1 MMELLGY
8 QHHLLSTARR
18 SLGATGIST
27 SALAFGGFPPSYRYS
42 SHRRMVRATNY
53 SNRFNLDNF
62 IIKYISFSMTEKRN
76 IKSLIQQEEAHLNN
90 LLDPNDL
97 NAFKGMVEELRD
109 TWTKKQI
116 FRTETE
122 ARISVLQD
130 AKYPTVSSK
139 YWQCVREQNVFLE
152 NLMSLSFD
160 YRRNDAKIKWLEKK
174 LETETDEY
182 KLECYKIDLDE
193 KIYAKANMELVARDR
208 MREINMWSNLKK
220 EFDDGSFD
228 TKNVNTHQLES
239 YHQIMKN
246 KAETLTPGSSQ
257 PEVFNV
263 LGQLQTIE
271 RVKKELGLLKHDE
284 KKAIGQPTF
293 GKPNS

>member
-1 MMELLGY
+1 
-8 QHHLLSTARR
+8 
-18 SLGATGIST
+18 
-27 SALAFGGFPPSYRYS
+27 
-42 SHRRMVRATNY
+42 
-53 SNRFNLDNF
+53 
-62 IIKYISFSMTEKRN
+62 MTEKRN
-76 IKSLIQQEEAHLNN
+76 IKSLIEKESPNLNN
-90 LLDPNDL
+90 ILD
-97 NAFKGMVEELRD
+97 VEDVKSFNVIIDELRD
-109 TWTKKQI
+109 TWTKKQV

-130 AKYPTVSSK
+130 AKYPNKASK

-160 YRRNDAKIKWLEKK
+160 ARRNDAKIKWIEKK

-182 KLECYKIDLDE
+182 KKEILAIDLDE
-193 KIYAKANMELVARDR
+193 KIYSKANMELVARDR
-208 MREINMWSNLKK
+208 MREIKMWSMLKK

-246 KAETLTPGSSQ
+246 KANTLTSGSSQ

-271 RVKKELGLLKHDE
+271 RTKKELGLLSNDN
-284 KKAIGQPTF
+284 KKEALIDKPIF
-293 GKPNS
+293 GTSGE